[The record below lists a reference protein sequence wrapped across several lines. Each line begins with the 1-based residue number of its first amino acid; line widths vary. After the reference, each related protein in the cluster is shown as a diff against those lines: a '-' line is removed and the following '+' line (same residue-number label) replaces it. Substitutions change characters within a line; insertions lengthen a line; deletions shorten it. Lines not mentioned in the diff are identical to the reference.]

1 MLPNKPPTVI
11 ASKDTP
17 PGCKGVPQAQF
28 NDCCRNGSPVYG
40 PGCVAPP
47 PNNQRPLGGCVSVQ
61 AEYYQQCVAQNAPA
75 CKGIPQAQFND
86 CCANGSPVY
95 GPGCAAPQPNNQRP
109 LGGCVSVQA
118 EYYQQCVAQ
127 NAPGC
132 KGIPQAQ
139 FNDCCP
145 NGSPVYGPGC
155 VAPQPRPLGGCV
167 SVQAEY
173 YEQCVAQN
181 APGCK
186 GVPQA
191 QFNDCCRN
199 GSPVYGPGC
208 AAPQP
213 NNQRPLGGCV
223 SVQAEYYQQC
233 VAQNVGVRHLTILVS
248 TAPGCKG
255 IPQAQFNDCCPNGSP
270 VYGPGCVAPPPNNQR
285 PLGGCVSVQ
294 AEYYQQCVAQ
304 NGELINLVSKMA
316 PDISTFSSRQPRNAK
331 MSRKSNSMTAAATV
345 LRYMV
350 QAALRLHPIIK
361 CRSEAARV
369 FKKSTICN
377 ASLNL
382 PGCSGVTLADYGKC
396 CKWQGGKCQTK
407 CMPNLLAPE

>member
-1 MLPNKPPTVI
+1 MWIGLLTLSLLVLSTSAASFGPNSVAACFQTNPHGYCVERY
-11 ASKDTP
+11 A

-28 NDCCRNGSPVYG
+28 NDCCRNGSREFRTQIP
-40 PGCVAPP
+40 
-47 PNNQRPLGGCVSVQ
+47 
-61 AEYYQQCVAQNAPA
+61 PA

-127 NAPGC
+127 N
-132 KGIPQAQ
+132 
-139 FNDCCP
+139 
-145 NGSPVYGPGC
+145 
-155 VAPQPRPLGGCV
+155 
-167 SVQAEY
+167 
-173 YEQCVAQN
+173 
-181 APGCK
+181 
-186 GVPQA
+186 
-191 QFNDCCRN
+191 
-199 GSPVYGPGC
+199 
-208 AAPQP
+208 
-213 NNQRPLGGCV
+213 
-223 SVQAEYYQQC
+223 
-233 VAQNVGVRHLTILVS
+233 
-248 TAPGCKG
+248 APGCKG

-382 PGCSGVTLADYGKC
+382 SLGALVSHSQTMASAASGKGASRSSSR
-396 CKWQGGKCQTK
+396 Q
-407 CMPNLLAPE
+407 PNLP